1 MNVWYFEFIQSFAVL
16 AKRKKSECRISRDWH
31 QNVFDKFNES
41 PFCSWF
47 LPIATSIVIRSL
59 WGLKISMHFASRQR
73 LHNAKIR
80 PDINSLMQFSL
91 VTLFM
96 FCSEEV
102 GRSLH
107 AASWNSCT
115 ENMETLRAES
125 ELRNTWKSHFFSW
138 SCYFFPSLFMVRRF
152 HNFDLKYHALCGWF
166 LILSVSL
173 FYLFFYITAPRRQ
186 EWIEYFIHFLQI

>member
-1 MNVWYFEFIQSFAVL
+1 MNVEYLEIGTKMFLVSL
-16 AKRKKSECRISRDWH
+16 MM
-31 QNVFDKFNES
+31 FNES

-59 WGLKISMHFASRQR
+59 WGLKISMHFASRKR

-125 ELRNTWKSHFFSW
+125 ELRNAWKYNFFSW
-138 SCYFFPSLFMVRRF
+138 SWNCRACFSWFKGFMTLNWSIYVCYALLCFSLFIRGF
-152 HNFDLKYHALCGWF
+152 KHWGQYLNGIE
-166 LILSVSL
+166 LIVGVWSFATS
-173 FYLFFYITAPRRQ
+173 IGI
-186 EWIEYFIHFLQI
+186 WWWW

>member
-1 MNVWYFEFIQSFAVL
+1 MLKKE
-16 AKRKKSECRISRDWH
+16 RKKSECRISRDWH

-59 WGLKISMHFASRQR
+59 WGLKISMHFASRKR

-107 AASWNSCT
+107 AASWI
-115 ENMETLRAES
+115 RA
-125 ELRNTWKSHFFSW
+125 LKTWKPCVLSQSYGIRGKVISLVEAVIFFRLFSW
-138 SCYFFPSLFMVRRF
+138 FDGFIILTWSITHSAVGSWFSQYPCCIFFF
-152 HNFDLKYHALCGWF
+152 
-166 LILSVSL
+166 
-173 FYLFFYITAPRRQ
+173 T
-186 EWIEYFIHFLQI
+186 

>member
-1 MNVWYFEFIQSFAVL
+1 MSN
-16 AKRKKSECRISRDWH
+16 ISRLA
-31 QNVFDKFNES
+31 QKMLLILSKFNES

-47 LPIATSIVIRSL
+47 LPIATGIVIRSL
-59 WGLKISMHFASRQR
+59 WGLKISMHFASRKR

-125 ELRNTWKSHFFSW
+125 ELRNAWKYNFFSW
-138 SCYFFPSLFMVRRF
+138 SWNFRACFFMVQGFHGFELKYLCLLRASLF
-152 HNFDLKYHALCGWF
+152 
-166 LILSVSL
+166 LSL
-173 FYLFFYITAPRRQ
+173 HP
-186 EWIEYFIHFLQI
+186 WLQTLRTIS